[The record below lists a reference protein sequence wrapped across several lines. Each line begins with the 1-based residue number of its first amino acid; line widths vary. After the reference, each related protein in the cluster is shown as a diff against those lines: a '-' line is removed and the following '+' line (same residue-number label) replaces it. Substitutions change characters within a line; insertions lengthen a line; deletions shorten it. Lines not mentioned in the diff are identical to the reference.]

1 MGEIEDLVS
10 LLKAKEDTKFAIL
23 NIVINAS
30 VSVSNRVNLAIKQ
43 HEDCIF
49 RCIDKKSTINAILD
63 SFDFSTTKAGQL
75 FIHQGFYIGDDYND
89 RMDVLTNYY
98 FNIGLNESEIEEDAK
113 SFFILFHQRSSLLK
127 ILNKDETVR
136 TELKKE
142 SDTKDDNIKQTEK
155 ENKQED
161 ITTYLNLGDD
171 KKKEWIHQGMQCD
184 TVKELAKF
192 IAQSYTNEI
201 LRKIPSK
208 KGGGLW
214 NLAKTAFQIEDTGT
228 NRKTIENE
236 FKLAYRPPQR
246 LNKFK

>member
-43 HEDCIF
+43 HEDCIS
-49 RCIDKKSTINAILD
+49 RCIDKKSTINGILD

-142 SDTKDDNIKQTEK
+142 SDNKDD
-155 ENKQED
+155 
-161 ITTYLNLGDD
+161 
-171 KKKEWIHQGMQCD
+171 
-184 TVKELAKF
+184 KELLPYF
-192 IAQSYTNEI
+192 YGNEGI
-201 LRKIPSK
+201 M
-208 KGGGLW
+208 
-214 NLAKTAFQIEDTGT
+214 
-228 NRKTIENE
+228 
-236 FKLAYRPPQR
+236 
-246 LNKFK
+246 NKFLTRINGKAGKKVAIEIKALSVDGKIDFSNAARFLRIIGIGKNQQDGVTRYFRVSNDNQLTDNYTEVVEARAAYIEI